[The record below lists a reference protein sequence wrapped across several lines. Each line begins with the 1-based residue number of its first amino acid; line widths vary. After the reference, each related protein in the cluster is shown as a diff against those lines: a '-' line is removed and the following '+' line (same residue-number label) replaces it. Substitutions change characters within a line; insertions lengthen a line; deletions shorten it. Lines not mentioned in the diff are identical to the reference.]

1 MSKRNTLK
9 LILLLFA
16 TMLPSAALAADP
28 PAPGARAQTQGR
40 STRRT
45 FVATGPST
53 DMDLA
58 RLRAALL
65 KVAGVTGV
73 ETRAAVDGAT
83 VSIEGESSSL
93 LSAAARSAGFMLR
106 PAPTRSFAASGPT
119 GDADL
124 ARLRE
129 ALGKVDG
136 NEQVDLGRH
145 PGGAAL
151 RVTGI
156 ATGAEL
162 VAAGKSA
169 GFVLRQLGSYVAAG
183 SSAEA
188 DLQRLRA
195 ALGKVSGVETVELRG
210 LDGGATLLIA
220 GDVRDNQLVAA
231 GKTVGF
237 EIWPLSSAG
246 GPREF
251 KISGAGGVSD
261 QGKLREAL
269 RRVEGLGDIEIR
281 AASDGA
287 RLVVSGGRARS
298 EQIVEAA
305 RVAGIELSSL
315 RAAVSLPSVVP
326 EAGRGTP
333 PDYDERE
340 LEDQA
345 KLGAPAPSFTLL
357 SKDGATKLSLSDYQG
372 KKPVVL
378 LFGSCT

>member
-1 MSKRNTLK
+1 
-9 LILLLFA
+9 
-16 TMLPSAALAADP
+16 
-28 PAPGARAQTQGR
+28 
-40 STRRT
+40 
-45 FVATGPST
+45 
-53 DMDLA
+53 
-58 RLRAALL
+58 L
-65 KVAGVTGV
+65 KVAGVIAV
-73 ETRAAVDGAT
+73 EICAAADGAT

-136 NEQVDLGRH
+136 IEQVDLGRH

-156 ATGAEL
+156 ATGADL

-169 GFVLRQLGSYVAAG
+169 GFALRQLGAYVAAG
-183 SSAEA
+183 PSADA
-188 DLQRLRA
+188 DLTRLRA
-195 ALGKVSGVETVELRG
+195 ALGKVSGVESVELRG

-220 GDVRDNQLVAA
+220 GEVRDNQLVAA

-251 KISGAGGVSD
+251 KISGAAGASD

-269 RRVEGLGDIEIR
+269 QNVEGLGDVEIR

-287 RLVVSGGRARS
+287 RLVVAGGRARP

-315 RAAVSLPSVVP
+315 REAVSLPSVVP

-345 KLGAPAPSFTLL
+345 KLGAPAPGFTLL
-357 SKDGATKLSLSDYQG
+357 SKDGETKLSLSAYQG